1 MSASLPSV
9 TSLPSLPPFAHSKL
23 TALPALDMEH
33 DRLARACG
41 QGPVFTFRSDCVPS
55 SSRSIYRSAGPSEAS
70 STTTMSSASPP
81 KVART
86 SSELRASTAAP
97 PAPLNLDDTVLS
109 VPFELGWGLRPR
121 ATSVRVSARHGA
133 AASGGNAGAA
143 GGATHLPHRPRSA
156 SQPASIPVFCPS
168 SPRGVLRSL
177 RDVLDLEGMQLE
189 ECLDVR
195 QVFERWE
202 RGLARCEAV
211 QLQHQHQQPR
221 FQKTFG
227 APVSVAVKGASMST
241 VLGGYQ
247 LDVPW
252 VVYACVEELNRT
264 GIYQPGLFRAVPNR
278 ARLTRLI
285 DAFDLPC
292 AAYPASPEE
301 DDMCPKVAPTASV
314 TRASLRK
321 ESMPD
326 ICALLKTYLDLLP
339 EPLLDANLTSALY
352 TLCVKPCLERE
363 DEMDETGSDSDGGY
377 FASHGGG
384 RARSA
389 PPSASSHMSLDVPMT
404 PSEHRNA
411 QLSLEAPQI
420 LLAQHILRL
429 APPHSLALLAY
440 LLGFFTQLPLCPD
453 NGMDFADV
461 ARMFGRVLVGGPGA
475 DAEVVR
481 ECVRWL
487 LERWARVSDGLLD
500 VVPHEERADESESA
514 PASACKTSFGT
525 FSAPEQHPCAPMSSR
540 EPTPRQRNDAGQMGV
555 DMARVK
561 TETQMQAQMPYDP
574 GLVGPLAPI
583 QTFFRP
589 HSTSV
594 SSDGSTASSATSS
607 SFDMDEDAYVHTWQI
622 GGGYGRTEEMEGV
635 NAKHDGGAMVGE
647 VVVPEERVYEL
658 FDGNARIASRYGL
671 EREYV
676 SCPSSPHSRPFSE
689 TRFSSPAASVR
700 SLEVDGGSWPS
711 SSSSEATSR
720 CSPPPS
726 YALDGDGLQ
735 SERTPRNST
744 SY

>member
-1 MSASLPSV
+1 SATMSASLPSV
-9 TSLPSLPPFAHSKL
+9 ASLPSLSHFAHSKL

-41 QGPVFTFRSDCVPS
+41 QGPVFTFNADCVPS
-55 SSRSIYRSAGPSEAS
+55 SSRSIYKSTRDVGEHASS
-70 STTTMSSASPP
+70 STTMSPP

-86 SSELRASTAAP
+86 SSELRATAAAP
-97 PAPLNLDDTVLS
+97 PPPLNLDDTVLS

-133 AASGGNAGAA
+133 A
-143 GGATHLPHRPRSA
+143 HPPHRPRSA

-168 SPRGVLRSL
+168 SPRAVLRSL

-202 RGLARCEAV
+202 RGLARSEAV
-211 QLQHQHQQPR
+211 QHQHQQPHQQLKY
-221 FQKTFG
+221 QKTFG

-278 ARLTRLI
+278 ARLARLI

-292 AAYPASPEE
+292 VVYATSPDE
-301 DDMCPKVAPTASV
+301 DDMCPRVAPTPSV

-352 TLCVKPCLERE
+352 TLCVKPCLDRE
-363 DEMDETGSDSDGGY
+363 DEMDDAGSDSDGGY

-440 LLGFFTQLPLCPD
+440 LFGFFTQLPLCPD

-461 ARMFGRVLVGGPGA
+461 ARMFGRVLVGGPGPNV
-475 DAEVVR
+475 DIVR

-487 LERWARVSDGLLD
+487 LERWARVSDGLFD
-500 VVPHEERADESESA
+500 VVPPEDRTGESESA

-525 FSAPEQHPCAPMSSR
+525 FSLSEHHPCAPMGSR
-540 EPTPRQRNDAGQMGV
+540 EATPRQPNISSQVEMGIAGI
-555 DMARVK
+555 R

-594 SSDGSTASSATSS
+594 SSDGSTASSATSAS
-607 SFDMDEDAYVHTWQI
+607 SDMDQEEFVKTFQI
-622 GGGYGRTEEMEGV
+622 GVRYECAEDRRKAAADAGDM
-635 NAKHDGGAMVGE
+635 MGE
-647 VVVPEERVYEL
+647 VVMPDEVYDP
-658 FDGNARIASRYGL
+658 FDRNARIASRYCL
-671 EREYV
+671 IEREYV
-676 SCPSSPHSRPFSE
+676 SCPSSPHPRPFSD

-700 SLEVDGGSWPS
+700 SLEVDSGPWPS

-720 CSPPPS
+720 CSPPP
-726 YALDGDGLQ
+726 
-735 SERTPRNST
+735 
-744 SY
+744 

>member
-9 TSLPSLPPFAHSKL
+9 ASLPSLPPFVHSKL

-55 SSRSIYRSAGPSEAS
+55 SSRSIHRAALDASEAS
-70 STTTMSSASPP
+70 SSSTSASPP
-81 KVART
+81 KAART
-86 SSELRASTAAP
+86 SSELRANTTAP

-109 VPFELGWGLRPR
+109 MPFELGWGLRPR

-133 AASGGNAGAA
+133 SASGCHANAGAA
-143 GGATHLPHRPRSA
+143 GGAGHLPHRPRSA

-202 RGLARCEAV
+202 KGLARCEAV
-211 QLQHQHQQPR
+211 QQQQPQKI
-221 FQKTFG
+221 QKTFG

-278 ARLTRLI
+278 TRLARLI

-292 AAYPASPEE
+292 PAYAVSPDE

-339 EPLLDANLTSALY
+339 EPLLDANLASALY
-352 TLCVKPCLERE
+352 TLCVKPCLARE
-363 DEMDETGSDSDGGY
+363 DEMDEMASDSDGGY
-377 FASHGGG
+377 FASHSHA

-389 PPSASSHMSLDVPMT
+389 PPVASSSHMSLDVPMT

-429 APPHSLALLAY
+429 APPHALALLAY

-461 ARMFGRVLVGGPGA
+461 ARMFGRVLVGGPRA
-475 DAEVVR
+475 DADVVR

-487 LERWARVSDGLLD
+487 LERWTRVSDGLFD
-500 VVPHEERADESESA
+500 VVPPEERAGESESA

-525 FSAPEQHPCAPMSSR
+525 FPQADQHPCPPLSSR
-540 EPTPRQRNDAGQMGV
+540 EATPRQLNDLGQAGV
-555 DMARVK
+555 AMARVR
-561 TETQMQAQMPYDP
+561 TETQARAQMPYDP

-594 SSDGSTASSATSS
+594 SSDGSTSSSATSE
-607 SFDMDEDAYVHTWQI
+607 SFEMDQDI
-622 GGGYGRTEEMEGV
+622 GGVYE
-635 NAKHDGGAMVGE
+635 NAKDDVGAMVGE
-647 VVVPEERVYEL
+647 FVVPDERALYDP
-658 FDGNARIASRYGL
+658 FDRNARIATRYGL
-671 EREYV
+671 VEREYV
-676 SCPSSPHSRPFSE
+676 SCPSSPHHRAFSD
-689 TRFSSPAASVR
+689 TRLSSPATSVR
-700 SLEVDGGSWPS
+700 SLEVDGSSWPS

-720 CSPPPS
+720 CSPPPPS
-726 YALDGDGLQ
+726 YTLDGDGPQ
-735 SERTPRNST
+735 NERTPRNST